1 MLFYIKKKKKK
12 SSKITSFNLT
22 VQDLEK
28 ASRAVSRL
36 AHGLAP
42 SEEAGRVTG
51 GAGRVGDGRAGG
63 WSAMG
68 TGACSPRACADDAGS
83 GSLLDSVLSTLLK
96 KMTQ

>member
-1 MLFYIKKKKKK
+1 M
-12 SSKITSFNLT
+12 
-22 VQDLEK
+22 
-28 ASRAVSRL
+28 
-36 AHGLAP
+36 
-42 SEEAGRVTG
+42 
-51 GAGRVGDGRAGG
+51 GDGGAGG